1 MRKLSSK
8 TNIIFIR
15 TDLTVSFFL
24 LRNLKKE
31 FFRVRVAANELQCV
45 PKNIPIL
52 LHPIKIRITCM
63 VNDAYLCFHLSSL
76 LTNHTMFSWFFCTE
90 ERNYFWI
97 HLLQADCNT
106 NSDCKANQCCV
117 SRSDFLIVSKRE
129 SGMIWKSQ
137 LLNLIA
143 PILLLFCSIYAL
155 LWVWLQYLVFN

>member
-1 MRKLSSK
+1 MISRCL
-8 TNIIFIR
+8 F
-15 TDLTVSFFL
+15 LL

-31 FFRVRVAANELQCV
+31 FFRVTVAANELQCV

-155 LWVWLQYLVFN
+155 FWVWLQYLVFN